1 MDIMTDPKLLNNADL
16 IAEAK
21 RIIALNHDD
30 YMATYETFITYKDGQ
45 DGLVYALPLYDIPS
59 FIEGMRISLML

>member
-1 MDIMTDPKLLNNADL
+1 MTDPKL

-21 RIIALNHDD
+21 RIIALNQDE

-45 DGLVYALPLYDIPS
+45 DGRVYALPFYDIPS